1 MSWNFETIQL
11 SPPAVP
17 ANNGT
22 ATLFDSTVS
31 FPGGLRMW
39 GIGRLKLSF
48 PSLDRASAASGLIGY
63 ISGDKG
69 VTWNPCAFTAVGSG
83 GSLPATVAADTGSDN
98 SSYDIFVGPYSDV
111 KVTFTAGATAPSA
124 ATWARIGISV
134 DQGNVH
140 SGS

>member
-1 MSWNFETIQL
+1 MWNFETIQL
-11 SPPAVP
+11 SVPAVP
-17 ANNGT
+17 ENNGT

-39 GIGRLKLSF
+39 GIGRLKLTF
-48 PSLDRASAASGLIGY
+48 PSLSQASAASGLIGY

-69 VTWNPCAFTAVGSG
+69 ATWNPCAFSSVGSSA
-83 GSLPATVAADTGSDN
+83 SLPATVPADTGADSA
-98 SSYDIFVGPYSDV
+98 SYDIFIGPYTNV
-111 KVTFTAGATAPSA
+111 KVTFTAGGTAPSA